1 MKSVIKLFTG
11 ILMIGIAA
19 SCSVDKTQEGEMPDV
34 DIQAESGELPEY
46 DVDWANVKVST
57 RTKTVEVPKVVVV
70 TEKEQ
75 VEVPYIEVNTPDD
88 ETMEERTIRV
98 EAEVANESHQM
109 KIKEIYADDDDLH
122 VVAELTATGQDLQ
135 GQTVRVS
142 DQVVINAPDS
152 DVEYYILGS
161 RPEGYFNTQYEFI
174 SSREELNDELEDAH
188 KIYEQ

>member
-1 MKSVIKLFTG
+1 MKSVTKLFAG
-11 ILMIGIAA
+11 IFMISIGV
-19 SCSVDKTQEGEMPDV
+19 SCSVDKTEQGEMPEV

-70 TEKEQ
+70 TEKKQ
-75 VEVPYIEVNTPDD
+75 VEVPYIEVNTPNDK
-88 ETMEERTIRV
+88 EREERTIRV
-98 EAEVANESHQM
+98 EAEVSNESHQM
-109 KIKEIYADDDDLH
+109 KIKEIYADEDDLH
-122 VVAELTATGQDLQ
+122 VIAELTATGTDLQ

-152 DVEYYILGS
+152 DVEYYIVGI
-161 RPEGYFNTQYEFI
+161 RPEGDFNMQYEFI